1 MVLVI
6 QVIMPE
12 KSKARK
18 IKRSTNNINRSKQI
32 NNRYFNTLRQGN
44 IPDKRENKNQLC
56 EKNAFSSDI

>member
-1 MVLVI
+1 
-6 QVIMPE
+6 MPE

-18 IKRSTNNINRSKQI
+18 IKRSTNNINRSKQK